1 MVTISALS
9 LSRITVAWQPPSSL
23 GGLPLLWYHLSV
35 SDEAPLLL
43 PPTNHSH
50 TLEDLGPDTAY
61 IISVAAENALGVGS
75 QSDPVPVVPR
85 QLLGGSP
92 SSVPLEII
100 VPVVT
105 VGLLIAVICIVS
117 VLFYATM

>member
-1 MVTISALS
+1 MVTISAHS
-9 LSRITVAWQPPSSL
+9 LSSITVAWQPPSSL
-23 GGLPLLWYHLSV
+23 GGLPLLRYHLYV
-35 SDEAPLLL
+35 SDEPPLLL
-43 PPTNHSH
+43 SATNHSH
-50 TLEDLGPDTAY
+50 TLEDLDPDTAY

-75 QSDPVPVVPR
+75 HSDPVPVVPR
-85 QLLGGSP
+85 QLLGPS

>member
-23 GGLPLLWYHLSV
+23 GGLPLLRYHLYV
-35 SDEAPLLL
+35 SDEPALLL

-50 TLEDLGPDTAY
+50 TLEDLDPDTAY
-61 IISVAAENALGVGS
+61 VISVAAENALGVGS
-75 QSDPVPVVPR
+75 QSDPVPVGPR
-85 QLLGGSP
+85 QLLGSS

-105 VGLLIAVICIVS
+105 VGMLIAVICILS